1 MRLICPNCDAQY
13 EVDDSVIPS
22 EGRDVQCSSCGHTW
36 FQKSAAQLE
45 ADGETPV
52 DAPKQDTGQETEVEP
67 KTTDEGD
74 TKSAEASETTDPSGE
89 AAASDK
95 DRDDHEP
102 APRKT
107 DESVLGILREE
118 AAREAA
124 ARAKEA
130 KGTQDPE
137 PKSGLD
143 LSKTSSDTP
152 SDVSIASAR
161 PHPESQPAESGTS
174 AHRDRL
180 PDIDE
185 INSTLRAATDSL
197 DKTSG
202 EDEAQ
207 PSGQR
212 GFRLGFSLVLILATL
227 GLMAYI
233 YAPDIVQ
240 RFPESEPYMAIYV
253 EQVNN
258 LRDWLDKMMKDATE
272 KMSDTASS

>member
-52 DAPKQDTGQETEVEP
+52 DAPKQDTKQETDVAPE
-67 KTTDEGD
+67 TTDESE
-74 TKSAEASETTDPSGE
+74 TISAEASETTDQSDE
-89 AAASDK
+89 ASESDK
-95 DRDDHEP
+95 DSDDHEP

-137 PKSGLD
+137 PKAGLD

-152 SDVSIASAR
+152 SDVSIASAK
-161 PHPESQPAESGTS
+161 PHPDSQPTAESGAS

-197 DKTSG
+197 DETA
-202 EDEAQ
+202 EDDEAQ
-207 PSGQR
+207 PSGRR
-212 GFRLGFSLVLILATL
+212 GFRIGFSLVLILATL
-227 GLMAYI
+227 GLLVYI
-233 YAPDIVQ
+233 FAPDIVQ
-240 RFPESEPYMAIYV
+240 RFPESEPYMASYV

-258 LRDWLDKMMKDATE
+258 LRDWLDQMMKAATD
-272 KMSDTASS
+272 KISGTG

>member
-1 MRLICPNCDAQY
+1 M
-13 EVDDSVIPS
+13 DDSVIPS

-52 DAPKQDTGQETEVEP
+52 DAPKQDAEQETDATPETTDEVDTEAAETS
-67 KTTDEGD
+67 KTTDESGKD
-74 TKSAEASETTDPSGE
+74 ASEE
-89 AAASDK
+89 Q
-95 DRDDHEP
+95 P

-124 ARAKEA
+124 AREKDA
-130 KGTQDPE
+130 KGTQDPK
-137 PKSGLD
+137 PKAGLD

-152 SDVSIASAR
+152 PDVSIASAK
-161 PHPESQPAESGTS
+161 PHPDSQPAESGSS

-197 DKTSG
+197 DESAE

-207 PSGQR
+207 PSGRR

-227 GLMAYI
+227 GLLAYI
-233 YAPDIVQ
+233 FAPDIVQ
-240 RFPESEPYMAIYV
+240 RFPESEPYMTNYV

-258 LRDWLDKMMKDATE
+258 LRDWLDQMMKAATD
-272 KMSDTASS
+272 KMSGTASN

>member
-36 FQKSAAQLE
+36 FQKSAAQLAAEEEKAVDTPKPEAETEDTPQKADDVESE
-45 ADGETPV
+45 ADEAAEKPADVAETGK
-52 DAPKQDTGQETEVEP
+52 DN
-67 KTTDEGD
+67 TDE
-74 TKSAEASETTDPSGE
+74 
-89 AAASDK
+89 
-95 DRDDHEP
+95 EP
-102 APRKT
+102 PVPHKT

-124 ARAKEA
+124 ARAKDA
-130 KGTQDPE
+130 KGTQDTE
-137 PKSGLD
+137 PKAGLD

-152 SDVSIASAR
+152 ADVSIASAK
-161 PHPESQPAESGTS
+161 PHPDSQPVESGTS
-174 AHRDRL
+174 AHLDRL

-197 DKTSG
+197 DETAE

-207 PSGQR
+207 PSGRR

-227 GLMAYI
+227 GLLAYMF
-233 YAPDIVQ
+233 APDIVQ
-240 RFPESEPYMAIYV
+240 RFPESEPYMVSYV

-258 LRDWLDKMMKDATE
+258 LRDWLDQMMKAATD
-272 KMSDTASS
+272 KMSGTAGN

>member
-22 EGRDVQCSSCGHTW
+22 EGRDVQCSSCGLTW
-36 FQKSAAQLE
+36 FQKSAAQLAE
-45 ADGETPV
+45 EENTA
-52 DAPKQDTGQETEVEP
+52 DAPKPEAETEETP
-67 KTTDEGD
+67 QKPEDAKPESTDE
-74 TKSAEASETTDPSGE
+74 SEAAEQSGE
-89 AAASDK
+89 AAES
-95 DRDDHEP
+95 RTETSEEEP

-124 ARAKEA
+124 ARAKDA

-137 PKSGLD
+137 PKAGLD

-152 SDVSIASAR
+152 TDVSIASAK
-161 PHPESQPAESGTS
+161 PHPDSQPAESGAS

-197 DKTSG
+197 DETA
-202 EDEAQ
+202 EDDEAQ
-207 PSGQR
+207 PSGRR

-227 GLMAYI
+227 GLLAYI
-233 YAPDIVQ
+233 FAPDIVQ
-240 RFPESEPYMAIYV
+240 RFPESEPYMVSYV

-258 LRDWLDKMMKDATE
+258 LRDWLDQMMKLATD
-272 KMSDTASS
+272 KMSGTTGN

>member
-45 ADGETPV
+45 ADGVTPV
-52 DAPKQDTGQETEVEP
+52 DVQKQDTEQETAAAPE
-67 KTTDEGD
+67 TADEAD
-74 TKSAEASETTDPSGE
+74 TESAETGETTDHSGE
-89 AAASDK
+89 AAKSDK
-95 DRDDHEP
+95 DAGEEQP

-118 AAREAA
+118 AARETA
-124 ARAKEA
+124 ARAKDA
-130 KGTQDPE
+130 KGTPDAE
-137 PKSGLD
+137 PKAGLD

-152 SDVSIASAR
+152 SDVSIASAK
-161 PHPESQPAESGTS
+161 PQPDSQPAESATS

-197 DKTSG
+197 DETAV

-207 PSGQR
+207 PSGRR

-227 GLMAYI
+227 GLLAYI
-233 YAPDIVQ
+233 FAPDIVQ
-240 RFPESEPYMAIYV
+240 RFPESEPYMVSYV

-258 LRDWLDKMMKDATE
+258 LRDWLDQMMKAATD
-272 KMSDTASS
+272 KMSGTAGN

>member
-52 DAPKQDTGQETEVEP
+52 DAPKQDAEQETDATPEAEG
-67 KTTDEGD
+67 EGD
-74 TKSAEASETTDPSGE
+74 TKSAETSQPTDHSDE
-89 AAASDK
+89 SDK
-95 DRDDHEP
+95 DSGEEQP

-124 ARAKEA
+124 ARAKDA

-137 PKSGLD
+137 PKAGLD

-152 SDVSIASAR
+152 SDVSIASAK
-161 PHPESQPAESGTS
+161 PHPDSQPAESGAS

-185 INSTLRAATDSL
+185 INSTLRAATASL
-197 DKTSG
+197 DETAE

-207 PSGQR
+207 PSGRR

-227 GLMAYI
+227 GLLAYI
-233 YAPDIVQ
+233 FAPDIVQ
-240 RFPESEPYMAIYV
+240 RFPESEPYMVSYV

-258 LRDWLDKMMKDATE
+258 LRDWLDQMMKAATD
-272 KMSDTASS
+272 KMSGTGSN

>member
-52 DAPKQDTGQETEVEP
+52 DSPKQDAKLTATPETADAADIE
-67 KTTDEGD
+67 TAD
-74 TKSAEASETTDPSGE
+74 TSETTDHSDGADE
-89 AAASDK
+89 SDK
-95 DRDDHEP
+95 DSGEEQP

-124 ARAKEA
+124 ARAKDA
-130 KGTQDPE
+130 KGTQKPE
-137 PKSGLD
+137 PAAGLD
-143 LSKTSSDTP
+143 LSKTSSDTASENSGSSAP
-152 SDVSIASAR
+152 QSDSQSIDGTGAS
-161 PHPESQPAESGTS
+161 
-174 AHRDRL
+174 HRDRL

-185 INSTLRAATDSL
+185 INSTLRAAPNAL
-197 DKTSG
+197 G
-202 EDEAQ
+202 EIAEDEDVQ
-207 PSGQR
+207 PKGRR

-227 GLMAYI
+227 GLLAYI
-233 YAPDIVQ
+233 FAPDIVQ
-240 RFPESEPYMAIYV
+240 RFPESEPYMVSYV

-258 LRDWLDKMMKDATE
+258 LRDWLDQMMKAATD
-272 KMSDTASS
+272 KMSGTGSN

>member
-36 FQKSAAQLE
+36 FQKSAAQLA

-52 DAPKQDTGQETEVEP
+52 DAPKQDTEQETDAAPETEG
-67 KTTDEGD
+67 EGD
-74 TKSAEASETTDPSGE
+74 TKSAVTSEPTDHPDEAGESNKDSGE
-89 AAASDK
+89 
-95 DRDDHEP
+95 EQP

-124 ARAKEA
+124 ARAKDA
-130 KGTQDPE
+130 KGTQDTE
-137 PKSGLD
+137 PKAGLD

-152 SDVSIASAR
+152 SDVSIASAK
-161 PHPESQPAESGTS
+161 PHPDSQPAESGAS

-197 DKTSG
+197 GETDG

-207 PSGQR
+207 PSGRR

-227 GLMAYI
+227 GLLAYMF
-233 YAPDIVQ
+233 APDIVQ
-240 RFPESEPYMAIYV
+240 RFPESEPYMVSYV

-258 LRDWLDKMMKDATE
+258 LRDWLDQMMKAATD
-272 KMSDTASS
+272 KMSGTAGN

>member
-36 FQKSAAQLE
+36 FQKSAAQLAAEEEKAVDTPKPEAETEYTPQKSANVETE
-45 ADGETPV
+45 AD
-52 DAPKQDTGQETEVEP
+52 
-67 KTTDEGD
+67 
-74 TKSAEASETTDPSGE
+74 E
-89 AAASDK
+89 AAEKPADAAETGK
-95 DRDDHEP
+95 DNNDEEP
-102 APRKT
+102 VPRKT

-130 KGTQDPE
+130 KGAQDSA
-137 PKSGLD
+137 PKAGLD

-152 SDVSIASAR
+152 SDVSIASAK
-161 PHPESQPAESGTS
+161 PHPDSQPAESGAS

-197 DKTSG
+197 DETA
-202 EDEAQ
+202 EQDEAQ
-207 PSGQR
+207 PSGRR
-212 GFRLGFSLVLILATL
+212 GFRLGFSLVLVLVTL
-227 GLMAYI
+227 GLLAYMF
-233 YAPDIVQ
+233 APDIVQ
-240 RFPESEPYMAIYV
+240 RFPESKPYMASYV

-258 LRDWLDKMMKDATE
+258 LRDWLDQIMKLATD
-272 KMSDTASS
+272 KMSGTAGN